1 MDDDIGKLI
10 EYIFDDS
17 LNSDETLVDTGFNHL
32 TRGLVRTLCPGVFI
46 NGEVLNVVCEMN
58 TRREQ
63 QVSTESRS
71 SWYLNTRM
79 TCIGISIQN
88 LFPQSGRSD
97 SARKLFIGDL
107 NLCGKIKIPVHNE
120 EMQHWVLFIVHVGNG
135 VVEIC
140 DSFLLG
146 RKESLS
152 QSLVPVVLQ
161 QLDLVLRDE
170 LSRWKGPV
178 KSFTCFKAFTNNEVV
193 QQSNGYDCGIHVI
206 NWMAQRNPSNFKP
219 KGYNSDDE
227 RAHVAV
233 GLVTSLHNKVRDQV
247 RASTR
252 TKTNSARCVGK

>member
-79 TCIGISIQN
+79 T
-88 LFPQSGRSD
+88 
-97 SARKLFIGDL
+97 
-107 NLCGKIKIPVHNE
+107 IKIPVHNE